1 MRHMNSEQEHILT
14 KVMPDVDCDILN
26 TLKVLKSTSPCLKKK
41 QKVPGALQRASS
53 EEYRVI
59 VSFRCFTLIKLHF

>member
-1 MRHMNSEQEHILT
+1 
-14 KVMPDVDCDILN
+14 MPDVDCDILN

-53 EEYRVI
+53 EEDVYP
-59 VSFRCFTLIKLHF
+59 L